1 MEIRKER
8 GFPQQLEK
16 ASHKTLSFF
25 TVPTGPATRI
35 FNIQNSLQAVIYLKK
50 AKFRS
55 EEWGA
60 PHSSIRGTRSVRYG
74 TASVTLE

>member
-8 GFPQQLEK
+8 GFPQPLEK

-35 FNIQNSLQAVIYLKK
+35 FFNIQNSLQAVIHLKK

-60 PHSSIRGTRSVRYG
+60 PQGKWEQKYWLKSTW
-74 TASVTLE
+74 

>member
-60 PHSSIRGTRSVRYG
+60 PQCV
-74 TASVTLE
+74 